1 MPCESDAVIG
11 EGSLAAGDQIREV
24 RDLWDEVCLWR
35 EVGDGEGAELDYDR
49 AGSWGGVAF
58 TGLER

>member
-1 MPCESDAVIG
+1 VIG

-24 RDLWDEVCLWR
+24 RGLWDEVCLWR